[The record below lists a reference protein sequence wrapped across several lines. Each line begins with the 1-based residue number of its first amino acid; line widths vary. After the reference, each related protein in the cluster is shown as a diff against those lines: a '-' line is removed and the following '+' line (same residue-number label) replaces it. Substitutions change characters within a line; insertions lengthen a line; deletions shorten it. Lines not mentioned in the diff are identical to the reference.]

1 MSRCCHVSR
10 ACDVAEGEVGD
21 DPLLAVPPQVELG
34 ELPGGEHNVVVGEH
48 GALHTVCHMFSMAP
62 WHTVCHTAA
71 CVRVLLHLGVAGGA
85 GGVAEAGALVGRDV
99 RQPGVERLVG
109 LDQSEVSMV
118 TGWPGLRQ
126 SQLTWARP
134 SSIGWRQDMTP
145 SSATSSPAA

>member
-1 MSRCCHVSR
+1 MRAWCPDTQCVTCLAWCPDTQCVIRQLVSVF
-10 ACDVAEGEVGD
+10 C
-21 DPLLAVPPQVELG
+21 
-34 ELPGGEHNVVVGEH
+34 
-48 GALHTVCHMFSMAP
+48 
-62 WHTVCHTAA
+62 
-71 CVRVLLHLGVAGGA
+71 LHLGVAGGA
-85 GGVAEAGALVGRDV
+85 RGVAEAGALVGRDV

-134 SSIGWRQDMTP
+134 SSISWRQDMTP